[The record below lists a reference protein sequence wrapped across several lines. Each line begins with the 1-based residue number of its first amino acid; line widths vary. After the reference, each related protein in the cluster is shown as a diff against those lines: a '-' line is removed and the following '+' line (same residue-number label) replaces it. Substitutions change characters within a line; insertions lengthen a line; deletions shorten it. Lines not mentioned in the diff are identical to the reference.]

1 MIRCVECPSFAI
13 CVHRVKVRKYPNPQT
28 KSYYTILSVFDTTE
42 LHDCIH
48 FQEQFK
54 NRDDVSN
61 QERIILKQAI
71 LEAQGLV

>member
-13 CVHRVKVRKYPNPQT
+13 CAHRVKVRKYP
-28 KSYYTILSVFDTTE
+28 KKIKEDYSIFSVFDTTE

-54 NRDDVSN
+54 NRDDHAN
-61 QERIILKQAI
+61 QERTILKQAI
-71 LEAQGLV
+71 LEAHGLV